1 MGNRKD
7 NLKLA
12 CSELRKNVNIEKISK
27 VYETEPL
34 HYENQDPFFNCGV
47 QISCNQ
53 DPFELLKL
61 IKLIENQIGRV
72 MSIRHGPRLIDID
85 IVFFQLKG
93 AGNTVIDTA
102 LLKIPHPMWRERL
115 FVIEPM
121 TELDI
126 SEYMYSLISF
136 DEVEK
141 LKLNQR
147 IFSVTELDI

>member
-1 MGNRKD
+1 
-7 NLKLA
+7 
-12 CSELRKNVNIEKISK
+12 
-27 VYETEPL
+27 
-34 HYENQDPFFNCGV
+34 
-47 QISCNQ
+47 
-53 DPFELLKL
+53 
-61 IKLIENQIGRV
+61 